1 MLQGQNK
8 PITQVWEEASAL
20 YVVNHAHAEQTFR
33 NGHSPSLHC
42 ALTVA
47 LEYLCEIYANKEQR
61 KPYTLSASAK
71 EEIFGPSNFDA

>member
-1 MLQGQNK
+1 MLEGQNK

-20 YVVNHAHAEQTFR
+20 YVVNHAHAEQTSR
-33 NGHSPSLHC
+33 NGHPPSLQC

-47 LEYLCEIYANKEQR
+47 LEHLCEIYASKEQR

-71 EEIFGPSNFDA
+71 EDIFGPTNFGT